1 MAMHEDTTAPRWLH
15 DLGLAARAWR
25 DLAQVQ
31 WQLLGAE
38 LRLARSAAKITL
50 VAVLLSLVFAAALVL
65 TLLAL
70 LGVALSQWLGW
81 WVWSLLVLI
90 GLLALGLGMIRM
102 LIQRCLHW
110 MSMPSVRASWR
121 ALGRGSAS
129 SDDNAMH

>member
-1 MAMHEDTTAPRWLH
+1 MAMHEDTTAPRWLQ
-15 DLGLAARAWR
+15 DLGLAARTWR
-25 DLAQVQ
+25 DLVQGQ

-38 LRLARSAAKITL
+38 LRLARSAAKIML

-102 LIQRCLHW
+102 LIRRCLHW
-110 MSMPSVRASWR
+110 MSMPSVRASWH
-121 ALGRGSAS
+121 AFGRGSAS
-129 SDDNAMH
+129 SDNDTMH